1 MADSVK
7 YKKLICSSEWRKLRN
22 SVISEHPVCQRCGR
36 VASRCVHHVTPVE
49 SGVSDVDMERLAYS
63 RSNLVALCYQCHKEV
78 HLEMCRCAKKVHK
91 QREAER
97 FEQWK
102 SRIIKKSKI

>member
-49 SGVSDVDMERLAYS
+49 SGVNDVDMERLAYS

-102 SRIIKKSKI
+102 SRIIKKR

>member
-36 VASRCVHHVTPVE
+36 VASRCVHHVIPVE
-49 SGVSDVDMERLAYS
+49 SGVSDADMERLAYS

>member
-1 MADSVK
+1 
-7 YKKLICSSEWRKLRN
+7 
-22 SVISEHPVCQRCGR
+22 
-36 VASRCVHHVTPVE
+36 
-49 SGVSDVDMERLAYS
+49 MERLAYS